1 MAEIAV
7 NYNTNTTKT
16 STLSPTIQTYYEK
29 QLLANAKPN
38 LVHNQFGQKKP
49 SPQGSGKK
57 ITFRKFSKL
66 AKATT
71 ALTEG
76 VTPDGSSMNI
86 TEVEATVNQYGAYIT
101 TSDLLELSAI
111 DPVVTENNKILSQ
124 NAAETLDFLTAQI
137 LAAGTNV
144 LYAGGG
150 ASRSAMTAA
159 ANTLKVSDVKRAA
172 AILKNNNASKINGAY
187 VAIVHPFVGFDLM
200 SDSEWIDVKNYDNK
214 DLYAGEIGTL
224 YGIRF
229 VESSEATVFKIAGAP
244 TTSGNDATTFD
255 VFATLVIGADAYGVT
270 EISGGGLKMIVKQ
283 LGSGGSTDPLDQ
295 RGTQGWKATHTAE
308 ILNQLNM
315 VRIESAAT
323 MTL

>member
-1 MAEIAV
+1 MA
-7 NYNTNTTKT
+7 NYNTNTTAT
-16 STLSPTIQTYYEK
+16 GTLSPTIQTYYEK
-29 QLLANAKPN
+29 QLLANAKPI
-38 LVHNQFGQKKP
+38 LVHNQFGQKKQIP
-49 SPQGSGKK
+49 KGSGKK
-57 ITFRKFSKL
+57 INFRKFSKL

-76 VTPDGSSMNI
+76 VTPDGNSMTI
-86 TEVEATVNQYGAYIT
+86 TEVEATVKQYGAYIT
-101 TSDLLELSAI
+101 TSDMLELSAI
-111 DPVVTENNKILSQ
+111 DPVVAENNKILSM
-124 NAAETLDFLTAQI
+124 NAAETLDYLTAQI

-144 LYAGGG
+144 IYAGGG
-150 ASRSAMTAA
+150 TSRAALTAES
-159 ANTLKVSDVKRAA
+159 NKLTVSDVKKAA
-172 AILKNNNASKINGAY
+172 AILKNNCASKIDGAY

-200 SDSEWIDVKNYDNK
+200 NDPEWIDVKTYDNK

-229 VESSEATVFKIAGAP
+229 VESSEATVFKDAGA
-244 TTSGNDATTFD
+244 SEAD

-295 RGTQGWKATHTAE
+295 RGTQGWKASHAAV

>member
-1 MAEIAV
+1 MAD
-7 NYNTNTTKT
+7 YKTNTTGNIQNQN
-16 STLSPTIQTYYEK
+16 SATIAVQTYYDK

-38 LVHNQFGQKKP
+38 LVHNQFGQKRPIQK
-49 SPQGSGKK
+49 GNGKK
-57 ITFRKFSKL
+57 IQFRRFSKL
-66 AKATT
+66 PKATA

-76 VTPDGSSMNI
+76 VTPNGNSMSI
-86 TEVEATVNQYGAYIT
+86 TELDATVNQYGAYIT

-111 DPVVTENNKILSQ
+111 DPVVAENNKILAM
-124 NAAETLDFLTAQI
+124 NAAETLDYLTALT
-137 LAAGTNV
+137 LAGGTNV

-150 ASRSAMTAA
+150 TERKLLKAPT
-159 ANTLKVSDVKRAA
+159 NTLKVSDVKRAA
-172 AILKNNNASKINGAY
+172 AILKNNNASKIDGAY

-200 SDSEWIDVKNYDNK
+200 SDSEWIDVKNYDHK

-229 VESSEATVFKIAGAP
+229 VESSEATVFKK
-244 TTSGNDATTFD
+244 TTENSYAAD

-270 EISGGGLKMIVKQ
+270 EITGGGLKMIVKQ

-295 RGTQGWKATHTAE
+295 RGTQGWKATHAAT

>member
-7 NYNTNTTKT
+7 NYKTNTTKT
-16 STLSPTIQTYYEK
+16 STLSPTIQTYYDK

-38 LVHNQFGQKKP
+38 LVHNQFGQKRPIPK
-49 SPQGSGKK
+49 GSGKT
-57 ITFRKFSKL
+57 INFRRFSKL
-66 AKATT
+66 AKATQ
-71 ALTEG
+71 ALSEG
-76 VTPDGSSMNI
+76 VTPDGNSMTI
-86 TEVEATVNQYGAYIT
+86 TEIDATVQQFGAYIT

-111 DPVVTENNKILSQ
+111 DPVVAENNKILSQ
-124 NAAETLDFLTAQI
+124 NAAETLDHITAQI

-144 LYAGGG
+144 LFAGGG
-150 ASRSAMTAA
+150 GDRDELTVAD
-159 ANTLKVSDVKRAA
+159 NTLKVSDVKRAA

-229 VESSEATVFKIAGAP
+229 VESSEATVFKAAGAP
-244 TTSGNDATTFD
+244 ATSGGDDKMD

-295 RGTQGWKATHTAE
+295 RGTQGWKATHTAK